1 MICFWLSTLGQQ
13 RSHLLS
19 SFLKDVNTVPHSKRH
34 LRVVF
39 MTTTTSRALGLLIQS
54 QSPLRIHQ
62 IQDSHTFLFQ
72 AISSSMMEF
81 LLMTHY
87 FKMRHCVIPH
97 GQRIVFK
104 QDLNSYTSKWHK
116 KMERKRTIPKHYIS
130 SHQVSTFHTLH
141 RRMCTFHKRTWYDLT
156 IAPRNTA
163 ACMLHTH
170 TYTHTCLTAIWLV
183 PMFLFYILSDH
194 IEQGAKLTKF
204 SVARESWKSLY
215 NTY

>member
-62 IQDSHTFLFQ
+62 TQDSHTFLFQ

-104 QDLNSYTSKWHK
+104 QDLNSILVSDTKRWKEKESYPNITFLHIKLAHFTRYTGG
-116 KMERKRTIPKHYIS
+116 
-130 SHQVSTFHTLH
+130 
-141 RRMCTFHKRTWYDLT
+141 C
-156 IAPRNTA
+156 
-163 ACMLHTH
+163 
-170 TYTHTCLTAIWLV
+170 V
-183 PMFLFYILSDH
+183 PFIKEPGTTS
-194 IEQGAKLTKF
+194 Q
-204 SVARESWKSLY
+204 
-215 NTY
+215 